1 MQQGAELACIRGQG
15 QLALGGEVSMQQGAE
30 SACLFGHGIL
40 GGFADEWR
48 VHCGETRGFQCV

>member
-1 MQQGAELACIRGQG
+1 MQQGAELACTRAPGPR
-15 QLALGGEVSMQQGAE
+15 ALRGEVSMQPGAE